1 MFKKF
6 VLINDS
12 VYVGQTTD
20 GEWVTVGKQFQ
31 VPYVKKKLFTKEDI
45 EFKDLCETFAVS
57 KGDLYLDFNEN
68 LPDVSEKEALLDKY
82 EKLLDKENF
91 KKYSKEELE
100 SSIGELKK
108 EIPEG
113 HNLIFVG
120 RVGQFSPIK
129 EGNNGGLLYRVCDGK
144 NYAASGSTGY
154 RWLESEVVKSNKLE
168 NCIDLGYYNKL
179 VDDAVEV
186 ISKYGDFEMFVS
198 DDDLG
203 IKSDK
208 LPF

>member
-1 MFKKF
+1 M
-6 VLINDS
+6 
-12 VYVGQTTD
+12 
-20 GEWVTVGKQFQ
+20 
-31 VPYVKKKLFTKEDI
+31 FTKEDI

-68 LPDVSEKEALLDKY
+68 LPDVSEKEALLEKY
-82 EKLLDKENF
+82 EKLLNKENF
-91 KKYSKEELE
+91 KRYSKEEIE
-100 SSIGELKK
+100 SNIDELKK

-129 EGNNGGLLYRVCDGK
+129 EGHDGGLLYRVYDGK

>member
-1 MFKKF
+1 M
-6 VLINDS
+6 
-12 VYVGQTTD
+12 
-20 GEWVTVGKQFQ
+20 
-31 VPYVKKKLFTKEDI
+31 
-45 EFKDLCETFAVS
+45 
-57 KGDLYLDFNEN
+57 
-68 LPDVSEKEALLDKY
+68 
-82 EKLLDKENF
+82 
-91 KKYSKEELE
+91 
-100 SSIGELKK
+100 
-108 EIPEG
+108 
-113 HNLIFVG
+113 
-120 RVGQFSPIK
+120 
-129 EGNNGGLLYRVCDGK
+129 LYRVCDGK